1 MTEVMPEAP
10 LAVSDRSHLYAFLT
24 ATDASATALERPV
37 GRGWVG
43 DYQISGKTGHV
54 LANGAGYLL
63 YVHIDER
70 TAMERGPSSRPW
82 KNAKARLTFCKVTQ
96 DGDWEGCLHLD
107 RLPTA
112 DEAVVIREV
121 LGIRKRRHMTA
132 EALSKLERTRG
143 LIKSPNLAPHSAPEG
158 ALAGN
163 CRATYEAFVRLIIR
177 VGSGT
182 RSLTRSGRRSLI
194 WRSRS
199 RSCRRG
205 SWRSPSPTSSSTSS
219 RKPRSIGC

>member
-1 MTEVMPEAP
+1 MTEFVPQAP
-10 LAVSDRSHLYAFLT
+10 SALADRSHLHALLT
-24 ATDASATALERPV
+24 AADASATTVERPV
-37 GRGWVG
+37 CEGWVG
-43 DYQISGKTGHV
+43 DYQITGKTGYV
-54 LANGAGYLL
+54 LSNGVGYLL

-70 TAMERGPSSRPW
+70 TAMEREPSSRPW

-158 ALAGN
+158 ALPVIA
-163 CRATYEAFVRLIIR
+163 EPL
-177 VGSGT
+177 
-182 RSLTRSGRRSLI
+182 
-194 WRSRS
+194 
-199 RSCRRG
+199 
-205 SWRSPSPTSSSTSS
+205 
-219 RKPRSIGC
+219 

>member
-1 MTEVMPEAP
+1 MTEVMPQAP
-10 LAVSDRSHLYAFLT
+10 SAVSDRSHLYAFLT

-37 GRGWVG
+37 CRGWVG

-54 LANGAGYLL
+54 LANGTGYLL

-70 TAMERGPSSRPW
+70 TAMEREPSSRPW
-82 KNAKARLTFCKVTQ
+82 KNAKARLTFCKVTR

-158 ALAGN
+158 ALPVIAEPLM
-163 CRATYEAFVRLIIR
+163 RRLFD
-177 VGSGT
+177 
-182 RSLTRSGRRSLI
+182 
-194 WRSRS
+194 
-199 RSCRRG
+199 
-205 SWRSPSPTSSSTSS
+205 
-219 RKPRSIGC
+219 

>member
-1 MTEVMPEAP
+1 MWEEMTEVMPQAP
-10 LAVSDRSHLYAFLT
+10 SAVSDRSHLYAFLT

-54 LANGAGYLL
+54 LANGTGYLL

-70 TAMERGPSSRPW
+70 TAMEREPSSRPW

-96 DGDWEGCLHLD
+96 DGDWEGCLYLD

-121 LGIRKRRHMTA
+121 LGIRKRRHMTT

-158 ALAGN
+158 ALPAGAM
-163 CRATYEAFVRLIIR
+163 RRLFEEPVRLR
-177 VGSGT
+177 EAG
-182 RSLTRSGRRSLI
+182 LAA
-194 WRSRS
+194 
-199 RSCRRG
+199 
-205 SWRSPSPTSSSTSS
+205 PSKSNAA
-219 RKPRSIGC
+219 

>member
-1 MTEVMPEAP
+1 MTEVRPQAP
-10 LAVSDRSHLYAFLT
+10 SAVSDRSHLYAFLT

-37 GRGWVG
+37 CRGWVG

-54 LANGAGYLL
+54 LANGTGYLL

-70 TAMERGPSSRPW
+70 TAMEREPSSRPW

-143 LIKSPNLAPHSAPEG
+143 LIICRIWLLIPPG
-158 ALAGN
+158 ALPVIASQL
-163 CRATYEAFVRLIIR
+163 RRLFDHSRRIWNKIPDKI
-177 VGSGT
+177 
-182 RSLTRSGRRSLI
+182 GRRSLI
-194 WRSRS
+194 WPLRSRT
-199 RSCRRG
+199 
-205 SWRSPSPTSSSTSS
+205 PAA
-219 RKPRSIGC
+219 

>member
-10 LAVSDRSHLYAFLT
+10 GESDRSHLYAFLT

-63 YVHIDER
+63 YV
-70 TAMERGPSSRPW
+70 ERGPSSRPW

-121 LGIRKRRHMTA
+121 LGIRKHRHMTA

-158 ALAGN
+158 ALPVIAEPLM
-163 CRATYEAFVRLIIR
+163 RRLFD
-177 VGSGT
+177 
-182 RSLTRSGRRSLI
+182 
-194 WRSRS
+194 
-199 RSCRRG
+199 
-205 SWRSPSPTSSSTSS
+205 
-219 RKPRSIGC
+219 

>member
-1 MTEVMPEAP
+1 MTEVMLEAP
-10 LAVSDRSHLYAFLT
+10 SAVSDRSHLYAFLT

-70 TAMERGPSSRPW
+70 TAMKRGPSSRPW

-121 LGIRKRRHMTA
+121 LGIRKRRHMTT

-143 LIKSPNLAPHSAPEG
+143 LIKSPNLAPHSDPKSERAAPPCPPDHLE
-158 ALAGN
+158 L
-163 CRATYEAFVRLIIR
+163 RRLPR
-177 VGSGT
+177 KLVPVGCSRPHHASLT
-182 RSLTRSGRRSLI
+182 DNTRYTDRSLGINGGPFL
-194 WRSRS
+194 
-199 RSCRRG
+199 
-205 SWRSPSPTSSSTSS
+205 PSDNPAPKAVSVAL
-219 RKPRSIGC
+219 